1 MFIIGKS
8 KNSRC
13 FKNVKHLP
21 YQYVAQKK
29 SWRNSQI
36 FEDWVGNSAWMKK
49 KLLFQAH
56 PSISNLTNIQLV
68 SLPSNTTSIL
78 QLIKQDVIRSLIVQY
93 RGRVVRL
100 LCSALE
106 KNEPYP
112 KISILEAMKILA
124 DSWEAVTK
132 EIIINCF
139 KRAGISSD
147 VQQAAITDS
156 EDPFNLIS

>member
-1 MFIIGKS
+1 M
-8 KNSRC
+8 
-13 FKNVKHLP
+13 
-21 YQYVAQKK
+21 
-29 SWRNSQI
+29 
-36 FEDWVGNSAWMKK
+36 
-49 KLLFQAH
+49 
-56 PSISNLTNIQLV
+56 
-68 SLPSNTTSIL
+68 
-78 QLIKQDVIRSLIVQY
+78 
-93 RGRVVRL
+93 RL

-124 DSWEAVTK
+124 DPWEAATK

-156 EDPFNLIS
+156 EDQFNLIS